1 MKSLKKKLRKRKVP
15 VEIIAARIANREME
29 RETLGDGFHAKVKA
43 VRNKKRYTRKAKHKG
58 SAEE

>member
-43 VRNKKRYTRKAKHKG
+43 VRNKKRYTRMAKHKG
-58 SAEE
+58 GAEE